1 MRELLTISINTE
13 LKKSIEDAAKMYNVS
28 KSEIVR
34 KAIER
39 YIIHKEFNELRSILM
54 PYGEKSGYYTDEDI
68 FKDIS

>member
-1 MRELLTISINTE
+1 MRELLTISINPE
-13 LKKSIEDAAKMYNVS
+13 LKKTIEDAAKMYNVS

-39 YIIHKEFNELRSILM
+39 YIVNKEFHELRSILM
-54 PYGEKSGYYTDEDI
+54 PYGEKAGYFTDEDI